1 MSPAPRLVL
10 AVGNPARGDDGA
22 GPWLAER
29 LRALA
34 LPGLEVLE
42 DYQLQVEHALD
53 LAGRE
58 AVLFIDAARE
68 ASLPGA
74 AASTSGL
81 ALWPLQPALA
91 LPALSHAL
99 TPAGVLHVA
108 QRLGQA
114 LPRCW
119 MLAVQGEQFGLGEA
133 FSPAM
138 RQRLPAAL
146 QRAQAWAQGPAGAWA
161 ILKE

>member
-1 MSPAPRLVL
+1 MSPAPRLAL

-58 AVLFIDAARE
+58 AVLFIDAAH
-68 ASLPGA
+68 PGA
-74 AASTSGL
+74 WPAADPERGL
-81 ALWPLQPALA
+81 ALWPLQPAQA

-108 QRLGQA
+108 QRLGQP

-119 MLAVQGEQFGLGEA
+119 MLAVQGECFGLGEG
-133 FSPAM
+133 FSAAM
-138 RQRLPAAL
+138 RARLPQAL
-146 QRAQAWAQGPAGAWA
+146 ERAQAWAILPA
-161 ILKE
+161 